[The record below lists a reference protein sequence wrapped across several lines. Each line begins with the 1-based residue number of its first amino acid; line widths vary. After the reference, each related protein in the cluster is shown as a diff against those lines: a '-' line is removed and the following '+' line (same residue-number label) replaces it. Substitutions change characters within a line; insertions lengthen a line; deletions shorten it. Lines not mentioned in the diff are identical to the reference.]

1 VGPLGIND
9 GPLLLEAARA
19 VGASPAPFSL
29 YVLTGTSHSPWQVP
43 PGAPTPLGNTP
54 LGTFRY
60 ADDSIRAFVE
70 RLRATRPDFDH
81 TLLVIIGDHTGPTFG
96 TQPLERLRLPLV
108 LAGPPI
114 ARARARW
121 STLPDRPA
129 SEVDVLPTIATLLD
143 GDRAYAGM
151 GRSLFEPPV
160 TAGIISGD
168 IKETFYFKDGF
179 ALRYRLSAGQAELL
193 ATDGDAMPP
202 ADLAR
207 EHPEVASRLAREFL
221 ALYET
226 TDRLMRENRIFPI
239 KPGAA
244 RAP

>member
-1 VGPLGIND
+1 M
-9 GPLLLEAARA
+9 
-19 VGASPAPFSL
+19 
-29 YVLTGTSHSPWQVP
+29 TGTSHSPWQVP

-60 ADDSIRAFVE
+60 ADDSIRTFVE

-151 GRSLFEPPV
+151 AEASSSRRSPP
-160 TAGIISGD
+160 GS
-168 IKETFYFKDGF
+168 
-179 ALRYRLSAGQAELL
+179 SA
-193 ATDGDAMPP
+193 ATS
-202 ADLAR
+202 R
-207 EHPEVASRLAREFL
+207 RRSTSRTASRCA
-221 ALYET
+221 T
-226 TDRLMRENRIFPI
+226 
-239 KPGAA
+239 G
-244 RAP
+244 